1 MKQMRLFALAVI
13 FIAASTFR
21 STAQTT
27 YYEVEEYTP
36 TIYMIAVGDT
46 MQEYDPKECRDNIID
61 DFVETKRCG
70 FQQAHNP
77 QFIFATRNNRFSLGI
92 GGVVNLRTSYDF
104 MGAIGNIDFI
114 PYDIPMNKGYANRQR
129 VMMDASTSKVFM
141 KAIINSRMLGR
152 VVVFTDM
159 DFRGGE
165 QFSYIPRLRSAYVQ
179 LCGFTVG
186 RDVTTFCDLAAAP
199 TTIDFQGPNA
209 YNFAFNE
216 MIRYEHSFLHR
227 HLTIGVAAE
236 MPSVNATY
244 GEHFSEIYQRV
255 PDGIAYV
262 QFAWGE
268 NRSSHIRA
276 SGVIRDMY
284 LHDNLRG
291 RNTTQV
297 GWGAQLSGH
306 IDLGRWVDIYMNGV
320 YGKGITPYIQDLT
333 GSPYDFAYDPSN
345 PERIQTMPMWGWQAA
360 AQINIIPG
368 MCWLTG
374 GYSEVRLEKHN
385 GYLSDNQYHKG
396 NYVFGNAF
404 CNVTKNF
411 TVALEYL
418 YGSRTDMSGKS
429 NSANRISLMAQYN
442 F

>member
-1 MKQMRLFALAVI
+1 MKQMRLFTLAVI
-13 FIAASTFR
+13 LIATGTLR

-46 MQEYDPKECRDNIID
+46 MQEYDPKECRDDIID
-61 DFVETKRCG
+61 DFKETKRHG

-77 QFIFATRNNRFSLGI
+77 QFIFATRNNRFALGI
-92 GGVVNLRTSYDF
+92 GGMVNLRTSYDF
-104 MGAIGNIDFI
+104 NGAMGNIDFI
-114 PYDIPMNKGYANRQR
+114 PYDIPMTKGYSSRQR

-141 KAIINSRMLGR
+141 KAIINSRLLGR

-165 QFSYIPRLRSAYVQ
+165 QFTYIPRLRSAYVQ
-179 LCGFTVG
+179 LCGLTIG

-199 TTIDFQGPNA
+199 KTIDFQGPNA

-216 MIRYEHSFLHR
+216 MIRYEYSFLRH
-227 HLTIGVAAE
+227 HLTVGVAAE

-244 GEHFSEIYQRV
+244 GEHFSSIYQRV
-255 PDGIAYV
+255 PDGIAYL

-268 NRSSHIRA
+268 NSSSHIRA
-276 SGVIRDMY
+276 TGVIRDMY

-297 GWGAQLSGH
+297 GWGVQLSGH
-306 IDLGRWVDIYMNGV
+306 IDLGRWIDLYMNGV
-320 YGKGITPYIQDLT
+320 YGRGITPYIQDLS
-333 GSPYDFAYDPSN
+333 GSPYDFAYDPQN

-360 AQINIIPG
+360 AQINIVPG
-368 MCWLTG
+368 VCWLSG

-385 GYLSDNQYHKG
+385 GYLTENQYHKG
-396 NYVFGNAF
+396 NYIFGNAF

-411 TVALEYL
+411 TVAVEYL
-418 YGSRTDMSGKS
+418 HGSRQDMSGKKG
-429 NSANRISLMAQYN
+429 NANRVSLMAQYN

>member
-1 MKQMRLFALAVI
+1 MKQMRLFTLAVI
-13 FIAASTFR
+13 LIATGTLR

-46 MQEYDPKECRDNIID
+46 MQEYDPKECRDDIID
-61 DFVETKRCG
+61 DFKETKRHG

-77 QFIFATRNNRFSLGI
+77 QFIFATRNNRFALGI
-92 GGVVNLRTSYDF
+92 GGMVNLRTSYDF
-104 MGAIGNIDFI
+104 NGAMGNIDFI
-114 PYDIPMNKGYANRQR
+114 PYDIPMTKGYSSRQR

-141 KAIINSRMLGR
+141 KAIINSRLLGR

-165 QFSYIPRLRSAYVQ
+165 QFTYIPRLRSAYVQ
-179 LCGFTVG
+179 LCGLTIG

-199 TTIDFQGPNA
+199 KTIDFQGPNA

-216 MIRYEHSFLHR
+216 MIRYEYSFLRR
-227 HLTIGVAAE
+227 HLTVGIAAE

-244 GEHFSEIYQRV
+244 GEHFSSIYQRV
-255 PDGIAYV
+255 PDGIAYL

-276 SGVIRDMY
+276 TGVIRDMY

-297 GWGAQLSGH
+297 GWGVQLSGH
-306 IDLGRWVDIYMNGV
+306 IDLGRWVDLYMNGV
-320 YGKGITPYIQDLT
+320 YGRGITPYIQDLS
-333 GSPYDFAYDPSN
+333 GSPYDFAYDPQN

-360 AQINIIPG
+360 AQINIVPG
-368 MCWLTG
+368 VCWLSG

-385 GYLSDNQYHKG
+385 GYLTENQYHKG
-396 NYVFGNAF
+396 NYIFGNAF

-411 TVALEYL
+411 TVAVEYL
-418 YGSRTDMSGKS
+418 HGSRQDMSGKKGD
-429 NSANRISLMAQYN
+429 ANRVSLMAQYN